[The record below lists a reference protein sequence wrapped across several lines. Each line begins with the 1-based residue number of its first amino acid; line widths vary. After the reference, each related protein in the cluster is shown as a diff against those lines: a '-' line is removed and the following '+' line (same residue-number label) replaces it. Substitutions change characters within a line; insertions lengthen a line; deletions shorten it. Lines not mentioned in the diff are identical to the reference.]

1 VTLEVVAVPDAPLG
15 AADAT
20 RRWGVRCPDA
30 KVRWPGVTRPEAAA
44 LVAGV
49 TAGAVPPD
57 EVLIQVELGVVL
69 SDGAGP
75 YLVDADGLLVLVVDA
90 HPVLAGLHIAIAQP
104 GPERARLGAV
114 RPLGTAGCWSWVCRA
129 DVPATD
135 RIAALDAL
143 VGADREGALQAW
155 VARVNAAGIPYGRTQ

>member
-1 VTLEVVAVPDAPLG
+1 VTSEVVAVPDAPLG

-44 LVAGV
+44 LVARV
-49 TAGAVPPD
+49 TAGAFAPD
-57 EVLIQVELGVVL
+57 ELLIQVDLGVVL

-90 HPVLAGLHIAIAQP
+90 HPVLAGLHIVMGQP
-104 GPERARLGAV
+104 GPERARIGAV
-114 RPLGTAGCWSWVCRA
+114 RPLGTTTCWSWGCRA
-129 DVPATD
+129 DVPAAA

-155 VARVNAAGIPYGRTQ
+155 AVRANSAGIP

>member
-1 VTLEVVAVPDAPLG
+1 VTSEVVAVPDAPLG

-44 LVAGV
+44 LVARV
-49 TAGAVPPD
+49 TAGAFAPD
-57 EVLIQVELGVVL
+57 ELLIQVDLGVVL

-90 HPVLAGLHIAIAQP
+90 HPVLAGLHIVMGQP
-104 GPERARLGAV
+104 GPERARIGA
-114 RPLGTAGCWSWVCRA
+114 CRA
-129 DVPATD
+129 DVPAAA

-155 VARVNAAGIPYGRTQ
+155 AVRANSAGIP

>member
-1 VTLEVVAVPDAPLG
+1 VTPEVVAVPDAPLG

-44 LVAGV
+44 LLERV
-49 TAGAVPPD
+49 TAGALVPD
-57 EVLIQVELGVVL
+57 ELLIQVDLGVVL

-90 HPVLAGLHIAIAQP
+90 HPVLAGLHIAMGQP
-104 GPERARLGAV
+104 GPESARIGAV
-114 RPLGTAGCWSWVCRA
+114 RPLGTAACWSWACRA
-129 DVPATD
+129 DVAAAA

-143 VGADREGALQAW
+143 VGADREGALPAW
-155 VARVNAAGIPYGRTQ
+155 AVRANSAGIP